1 MSYTRVEPP
10 ERVCHNCHAPNP
22 RGAGRPKLD
31 KRGKMV
37 WVKAEYIEIVTAFIQ
52 MLDDAKAKLR
62 M

>member
-1 MSYTRVEPP
+1 MITET
-10 ERVCHNCHAPNP
+10 NP

-37 WVKAEYIEIVTAFIQ
+37 WVKAEYIEIVAAFIQ